1 MSKRLTLALVLVLLA
16 ASTIMVTRP
25 VSAATPV
32 ENSWASKTPM
42 LVARY
47 GVGVAVANGKIYSIG
62 GSTRSGGGGTSNGPI
77 PVTGGTV
84 GINEEYDPE
93 TDTWT
98 TKTPLPTPI
107 QNFAIAAYKNKI
119 YCMNGKNEV
128 YDVETNTWESKTP
141 MPTPRSSLQANVV
154 DGKIY
159 LIGGYSNGTLN
170 EVYDPETDTWTTET
184 SMPTA
189 SSGYASAVVD
199 NKIYIIDSNLN
210 QIYDTETDTWSQGAP
225 SPSDFLL
232 GGAAGATT
240 GVNAPKRIY
249 VLGEYS
255 HLWEG
260 EPPYFVRVYDPDKD
274 VWSFG
279 ADIPTHRKLLGVAT
293 VNDVLYAIGGYTST
307 YPDFFSISYG
317 PNITPYATN
326 EQYLPFGYGTVP
338 PKISIASPQ
347 NESQSSNVVS
357 LNFTL
362 SKPVEWIGYSL
373 DGEENMTVT
382 GNFTLTDLSNGL
394 HNLTVYANDTFGNMG
409 ASEPVS
415 FTVAV
420 PERFPFVPFAVAAV
434 AVIAIVA
441 VAGLLLYRRK
451 RRREAKHA

>member
-1 MSKRLTLALVLVLLA
+1 MRRAAAALALFFLFLA
-16 ASTIMVTRP
+16 ASCLIANNP
-25 VSAATPV
+25 VSGAEVA
-32 ENSWASKTPM
+32 ENTWTAKAPM
-42 LVARY
+42 HVARY
-47 GVGVAVANGKIYSIG
+47 GVGVAVVNGKIYAIG
-62 GSTRSGGGGTSNGPI
+62 GSTRSGGGGTSDGPT

-84 GINEEYDPE
+84 GTNEQYDPE
-93 TDTWT
+93 TNIWT
-98 TKTPLPTPI
+98 TKTPMPTPI

-199 NKIYIIDSNLN
+199 NKIFIIDSNRN
-210 QIYDTETDTWSQGAP
+210 QIYDTETDTWSQGAS

-255 HLWEG
+255 NIWEG
-260 EPPYFVRVYDPDKD
+260 EPPYFVRVYDPEKD

-279 ADIPTHRKLLGVAT
+279 ADIPTHRKLLGVA
-293 VNDVLYAIGGYTST
+293 VLNDVLYAIGGYTSS

-317 PNITPYATN
+317 PTNTPYATN
-326 EQYLPFGYGTVP
+326 EQYMPFGYGTVP
-338 PKISIASPQ
+338 PAVAVASPE
-347 NESQSSNVVS
+347 NKTYTSSSIPLDFAVN
-357 LNFTL
+357 
-362 SKPVEWIGYSL
+362 KPASWVGYSL
-373 DGEENMTVT
+373 DGLDNVTVA
-382 GNFTLTDLSNGL
+382 GNTTLAGFSSGL
-394 HNLTVYANDTFGNMG
+394 HNITVYAKDSFGNIG
-409 ASEPVS
+409 SSETVI
-415 FTVAV
+415 FTVAE
-420 PERFPFVPFAVAAV
+420 PFPTATVAVASV
-434 AVIAIVA
+434 AVIGLAGV
-441 VAGLLLYRRK
+441 GLLAYFKKRK
-451 RRREAKHA
+451 R